1 MSQRLKLLVVA
12 LALVSMAA
20 CSTLSTS
27 GSGSSEPAS
36 GGSSSGGQAAQPE
49 VQTETYENSSYY
61 YDFSDILVPRELE
74 FQAAESYVF
83 DTRSFRSGV
92 MIFTGRVVNADLI
105 NFFVNNMTKDGWTL
119 VTSLKADKSILIFEK
134 FNKSA
139 SIQIVDGFKSK
150 VTIVAVEAKGGPGTT
165 MQQPAAGQ
173 DSFSSAKTPAGA
185 TQGSKRSMKEK
196 DLQ

>member
-1 MSQRLKLLVVA
+1 MSHSLKLLVVA
-12 LALVSMAA
+12 VALASMTA
-20 CSTLSTS
+20 CSSLSN
-27 GSGSSEPAS
+27 
-36 GGSSSGGQAAQPE
+36 SSSTDPAETGATTSSQASTPE
-49 VQTETYENSSYY
+49 VHTETYENSSYY

-105 NFFVNNMTKDGWTL
+105 NFFINNMAKDGWTL

-139 SIQIVDGFKSK
+139 SIQIMDGFKSK

-165 MQQPAAGQ
+165 MQQPSGQ
-173 DSFSSAKTPAGA
+173 NSLSSSKPARA
-185 TQGSKRSMKEK
+185 SSGSSRAIREKE
-196 DLQ
+196 LQ

>member
-1 MSQRLKLLVVA
+1 MSHRLKLLVVA
-12 LALVSMAA
+12 VALASMTA
-20 CSTLSTS
+20 CSSLSTS
-27 GSGSSEPAS
+27 GSSDPGAGTNSGS
-36 GGSSSGGQAAQPE
+36 QAAQPE
-49 VQTETYENSSYY
+49 VHTETYENSSYY

-105 NFFVNNMTKDGWTL
+105 NFFINNMAKDGWTL

-139 SIQIVDGFKSK
+139 SIQIMDGFKSK

-165 MQQPAAGQ
+165 MQQPSGQ
-173 DSFSSAKTPAGA
+173 NSLSSSKPAGA
-185 TQGSKRSMKEK
+185 SSGSSRAIREKE
-196 DLQ
+196 LQ